1 MILEGS
7 KAMTTPIKDALARTA
22 PPAMQLRH
30 VGMYVRDID
39 VMAAFYREVLGFV
52 ETDRGETRGQRVVF
66 LTRDADSHHQLVME
80 TGRPPGEG
88 PGHGMQQQI
97 GRAHV

>member
-1 MILEGS
+1 MILKGS

-39 VMAAFYREVLGFV
+39 VMAAFYREVMGFV

-80 TGRPPGEG
+80 TE
-88 PGHGMQQQI
+88 I

>member
-1 MILEGS
+1 
-7 KAMTTPIKDALARTA
+7 MTTPFQDALARTA

-52 ETDRGETRGQRVVF
+52 ETDRGEIRGQWVVF
-66 LTRDADSHHQLVME
+66 LTRDADERPHRNAGLDDE
-80 TGRPPGEG
+80 TLEDLLS
-88 PGHGMQQQI
+88 
-97 GRAHV
+97 VD